1 MLLALDIT
9 ATFSE
14 AKSATEPKRRGGRKT
29 TIRAEIG
36 SSGDCWAGLQM
47 RGGGIRCPSLC
58 SWHWRVDP
66 AACSSNENHVLP
78 GQEVHY
84 WNQMCTSSGVIHFV
98 IHPPPV
104 RLTHSQVFSQFR
116 LTEPRHCQRHKTNS
130 CTYDLANTVINEGHV
145 AYSNCT
151 IYVFPIYSGLI
162 WMLAWLHSQRM
173 SSLLKT
179 PRGVTSCDLHV
190 LQFFFQLVWN
200 KQHKKKCSETDRNW
214 TTANSESIAMRSLIL
229 ELSLSSC
236 SLTYALLSFNFW
248 YVCQFICTVNKPF
261 KVRFM
266 KPTLLLCT
274 HLFFQPMGA
283 LEFGINTVWAVT
295 NLVIELL

>member
-47 RGGGIRCPSLC
+47 RGGWIRCPSLC

-98 IHPPPV
+98 IHPPPPI
-104 RLTHSQVFSQFR
+104 RLTHSQVFSQFH

-151 IYVFPIYSGLI
+151 IYVFPIYSGVI

-173 SSLLKT
+173 SSLLKLP
-179 PRGVTSCDLHV
+179 PRRNVMWFACFAV
-190 LQFFFQLVWN
+190 FF
-200 KQHKKKCSETDRNW
+200 
-214 TTANSESIAMRSLIL
+214 
-229 ELSLSSC
+229 SS
-236 SLTYALLSFNFW
+236 W
-248 YVCQFICTVNKPF
+248 
-261 KVRFM
+261 
-266 KPTLLLCT
+266 
-274 HLFFQPMGA
+274 
-283 LEFGINTVWAVT
+283 FGINRTKKNAVKLTETEQQQTQKASPWEVWF
-295 NLVIELL
+295 

>member
-47 RGGGIRCPSLC
+47 RGGGFAAPAFAPDTEGSTLQHVAPMKTTCCPGRRFTTETRCA
-58 SWHWRVDP
+58 P
-66 AACSSNENHVLP
+66 AQVSFTLWS
-78 GQEVHY
+78 
-84 WNQMCTSSGVIHFV
+84 I
-98 IHPPPV
+98 PPPV

-151 IYVFPIYSGLI
+151 IYVFPIYSGVI

-173 SSLLKT
+173 SSLLKLP
-179 PRGVTSCDLHV
+179 PRRNVMWFACFAV
-190 LQFFFQLVWN
+190 FFPVG
-200 KQHKKKCSETDRNW
+200 
-214 TTANSESIAMRSLIL
+214 L
-229 ELSLSSC
+229 E
-236 SLTYALLSFNFW
+236 
-248 YVCQFICTVNKPF
+248 
-261 KVRFM
+261 
-266 KPTLLLCT
+266 
-274 HLFFQPMGA
+274 
-283 LEFGINTVWAVT
+283 
-295 NLVIELL
+295 

>member
-1 MLLALDIT
+1 M
-9 ATFSE
+9 
-14 AKSATEPKRRGGRKT
+14 KT
-29 TIRAEIG
+29 TCCPGRRFTTET
-36 SSGDCWAGLQM
+36 
-47 RGGGIRCPSLC
+47 RCA
-58 SWHWRVDP
+58 P
-66 AACSSNENHVLP
+66 AQVSFTLWS
-78 GQEVHY
+78 
-84 WNQMCTSSGVIHFV
+84 I
-98 IHPPPV
+98 PPPV

-173 SSLLKT
+173 SSLLKLP
-179 PRGVTSCDLHV
+179 PRRNVMWFACFAV
-190 LQFFFQLVWN
+190 FFSSWFGIN
-200 KQHKKKCSETDRNW
+200 RTKKKCSKTDRNW